1 MKPLF
6 LTLIL
11 SIGFAV
17 STQAQ
22 YRVTNEV
29 NDKKITK
36 IGEYLYDV
44 EIYNEKG
51 EILQKGQYWKDGNN
65 LLPHGNWVLYSQS
78 SDDII
83 TTATYEKGQQVYVE
97 TNINGTMLRADE
109 NLIAIKRLER
119 QIKELEK
126 RLATLR
132 QQ

>member
-1 MKPLF
+1 MKPLL
-6 LTLIL
+6 LTLVL

-29 NDKKITK
+29 NDKKITQV
-36 IGEYLYDV
+36 GEFLYDV
-44 EIYNEKG
+44 EIYNTKG
-51 EILQKGQYWKDGNN
+51 EILQKGQYWKDGKK
-65 LLPHGNWVLYSQS
+65 LLPHGNWVLYSQN

-83 TTATYEKGQQVYVE
+83 TSATYVKGEQVYVE

-109 NLIAIKRLER
+109 NLIAIKRLEQ